1 MKAATGIKRSASLFA
16 MFAVLSVVIMTPLV
30 YQKVFAA
37 TLTKATVLEL
47 GGASNANPMIVS
59 AGQQV
64 ALDFKTVGSGAT
76 TASVNFNNFGGG
88 TVNATQSISSTGC
101 TTYFPTATPLPGS
114 LSASGS
120 GTTVSI
126 SSITA
131 LSATTEYCTVLT
143 STSAVTNPSSGGVYS
158 ALITVGSDSQ
168 TAAFDV
174 LASGANAYS
183 ITGTVSPAFTMSLSG
198 SSDTIST
205 LSAAAL
211 TVSTGVTVTI
221 NTNAASGWN
230 LYAMDSQAGLH
241 STQAS
246 HTISSVAA
254 GSNVT
259 MNGGAIGTEAYALG
273 VSANATTNYA
283 YNGGTTGGALSNTA
297 FNRIATSA
305 TTAANVTQVLHELV
319 DIAGTTQPGTDY
331 TDTITVIGSGQ
342 F

>member
-1 MKAATGIKRSASLFA
+1 MKVLTHMGRGARLFVA
-16 MFAVLSVVIMTPLV
+16 AVLASVSILTPLA
-30 YQKVFAA
+30 YQQAFAA

-59 AGQQV
+59 AGQAF
-64 ALDFKTVGSGAT
+64 ALDFKTVAAGAT
-76 TASVNFNNFGGG
+76 TASVNFSNFTGG
-88 TVNATQSISSTGC
+88 TVNAVQTISSTGC
-101 TTYFPTATPLPGS
+101 TTYFPNATLLPGA

-120 GTTVSI
+120 GTTISI

-143 STSAVTNPSSGGVYS
+143 SISAVTNPASGGVYS
-158 ALITVGSDSQ
+158 ALVTVGADTQ

-174 LASGANAYS
+174 LSSGANAYS
-183 ITGTVSPAFTMSLSG
+183 ITGTVTPSFTMSLSG
-198 SSDTIST
+198 SSDTIAT
-205 LSAAAL
+205 LSAVSL
-211 TVSTGVTVTI
+211 TLSTGITVTI

-230 LYAMDSQAGLH
+230 LYAMDSNAGLH
-241 STQAS
+241 STQAA
-246 HTISSVAA
+246 HTVPSVAA
-254 GSNVT
+254 GSNQT
-259 MNGGAIGTEAYALG
+259 MNGGTIGTEAYALG

-283 YNGGTTGGALSNTA
+283 YNGGTTGGALSSTA
-297 FNRIATSA
+297 FNRVATSG

-331 TDTITVIGSGQ
+331 TDTITVIGAGQ

>member
-1 MKAATGIKRSASLFA
+1 MKAATRVKRSASLLLTL
-16 MFAVLSVVIMTPLV
+16 VLASVAIMTPLA

-37 TLTKATVLEL
+37 TLTKATILEL

-59 AGQQV
+59 AGQAV
-64 ALDFKTVGSGAT
+64 AIDFKTVGAGAT
-76 TASVNFNNFGGG
+76 TASVNFNNFTGG
-88 TVNATQSISSTGC
+88 TVNSTQSISSTGC
-101 TTYFPTATPLPGS
+101 TTYFPNATLLPGT
-114 LSASGS
+114 LAASGS

-131 LSATTEYCTVLT
+131 LSATTEYCTILT
-143 STSAVTNPSSGGVYS
+143 STSAVTNPGSGGVYS

-174 LASGANAYS
+174 LSSGANAYS
-183 ITGTVSPAFTMSLSG
+183 ITGTVTPSFTMGLS
-198 SSDTIST
+198 SSTDTIST
-205 LSAAAL
+205 LSATAL
-211 TVSTGVTVTI
+211 TASTGVTVTI

-241 STQAS
+241 STQAA
-246 HTISSVAA
+246 HTIPSVAA

-259 MNGGAIGTEAYALG
+259 MNGGTIGTEAYALG

-297 FNRIATSA
+297 FNRIATSS
-305 TTAANVTQVLHELV
+305 TSAANVSQVLHELV

-331 TDTITVIGSGQ
+331 ADTITVIGSGQ